1 MIRRSAFLTGVVALG
16 ATLVLAAC
24 GGDDGGSSY
33 QEPSGEPQE
42 TLTLESGNTYFDPE
56 DIELPAGVNEIEIV
70 NDAGLHTLVVD
81 GVDGFKLEVS
91 GGGESDSG
99 KLELE
104 PGEYDFYC
112 DITGHRAAGMEGTLV
127 VE

>member
-1 MIRRSAFLTGVVALG
+1 MIRRTCVVAGAVALG
-16 ATLVLAAC
+16 AALGLAAC

-33 QEPSGEPQE
+33 QEPSGEAQE
-42 TLTLESGNTYFDPE
+42 TLTLESGNNYFDPE
-56 DIELPAGVNEIEIV
+56 EVELPAGVNEIEMV
-70 NDAGLHTLVVD
+70 NDDGLHTLVID

-91 GGGESDSG
+91 GSGESDAK
-99 KLELE
+99 KLELD

-112 DITGHRAAGMEGTLV
+112 DITGHRAQGMEGTLV